1 MAKEKAVLAYSGG
14 LDTSVIL
21 KWLQTHY
28 DYDVIAVCVD
38 VGQEE
43 DLEAIDKK
51 ALKTG
56 AIKSYVVNV
65 AEEFLTDYVY
75 PTLKA
80 GAMYEGEYLLG
91 TSFARPLMG
100 KVLVEIAEK
109 EGAVAIAHGCTG
121 KGNDQ
126 VRFETTVKAL
136 NPHLKIIAPWREWD
150 MKSRE
155 DCIDFAEQHEI
166 PIPVT
171 KKDIYSRDQNI
182 WHLSHEGGNL
192 EDPWNEHEQEI
203 YKMTTPP
210 EQAPDQPTYVVIE
223 FEEGIP
229 VGVDGEKLPPV
240 ELLKKLNKLG
250 GDNGVGVID
259 IVENR
264 LVGMKSRGIYE
275 TPGGTLMYE
284 AHKILEKLTLDRMT
298 QSFKLTLA
306 ERYSQLVYD
315 GLWFT
320 PLKEAMDAF
329 VDVTQK
335 PVTGKVRLKLYKGSC
350 TNAGSS
356 SQFSMYSEEFATFGE
371 DEVYNQK
378 DAEGFINLFAL
389 PLTIRAIMKEKR
401 NKK

>member
-1 MAKEKAVLAYSGG
+1 MSKEKAVLAYSGG

-38 VGQEE
+38 VGQDE
-43 DLEAIDKK
+43 DLSSVDKK
-51 ALKTG
+51 ALETG
-56 AIKSYVVNV
+56 AIKSYVIDV

-100 KVLVEIAEK
+100 KLLVEIAEK

-126 VRFETTVKAL
+126 VRFETAVKAL
-136 NPHLKIIAPWREWD
+136 NPHLKIIAPWREWE

-155 DCIDFAEQHEI
+155 DCIDFAEKHGI

-192 EDPWNEHEQEI
+192 EDPWNEHESEI
-203 YKMTTPP
+203 YKMTIRP
-210 EQAPDQPTYVVIE
+210 EDAPDKATYVVID

-229 VGVDGEKLPPV
+229 VAVDGEKLAPV
-240 ELLKKLNKLG
+240 SLLKKLNQLA
-250 GDNGVGVID
+250 GDNGIGVID

-298 QSFKLTLA
+298 QSFKRTLA

-356 SQFSMYSEEFATFGE
+356 SPFSMYSEEFATFGE

>member
-28 DYDVIAVCVD
+28 NYDVITVCID

-43 DLEAIDKK
+43 DLKSVDKK
-51 ALKTG
+51 ALATG
-56 AIKSYVVNV
+56 AIKSYVVDV

-100 KVLVEIAEK
+100 KILVEIAEK

-136 NPHLKIIAPWREWD
+136 NPHLKIIAPWREWE

-155 DCIDFAEQHEI
+155 DCIDFAEQHGI

-192 EDPWNEHEQEI
+192 EEPWNEHEQEI

-210 EQAPDQPTYVVIE
+210 EQAPDQPTYVILE
-223 FEEGIP
+223 FENGIP
-229 VGVDGEKLPPV
+229 ISVDGEKLPPV
-240 ELLKKLNKLG
+240 ELLKKLNALG
-250 GDNGVGVID
+250 GKNGIGVID
-259 IVENR
+259 IIENR

-298 QSFKLTLA
+298 QSFKRTLA
-306 ERYSQLVYD
+306 EQYAQLVYD

-320 PLKEAMDAF
+320 PLREAMDSF

-335 PVTGKVRLKLYKGSC
+335 SVTGKVRLKLYKGSC

-356 SQFSMYSEEFATFGE
+356 SPYSMYSEEFATFGE